1 MRRQEILNSPRMTLK
16 ALIRVLV
23 CDAIAVLNPSNGDGA
38 FEKRRLKTA
47 RQVEMNQM
55 SGIVPELFSFAKA
68 ICTFGTI
75 IT

>member
-23 CDAIAVLNPSNGDGA
+23 CDATAVLNQSSRDGP

-55 SGIVPELFSFAKA
+55 SGIIPELSSFAKA
-68 ICTFGTI
+68 ICTFGAI